1 VLSREEVETER
12 SFDELLV
19 RSETGLGSE
28 GGPEL
33 RRRRRFRRDEVPAAE
48 RVH

>member
-1 VLSREEVETER
+1 MLGRAEDGEH

-19 RSETGLGSE
+19 RSETGLGAE

-33 RRRRRFRRDEVPAAE
+33 RPRARRRVGAPFREPVRS
-48 RVH
+48 